1 MILFI
6 LILVK
11 IKGMWWLPGLKYYG
25 QTGRQHCLQ
34 VGTET
39 GTTSMNGHN
48 FADIFKIENCKDCQI
63 RLSTIIYMGE
73 FKAHVHLN
81 KTVPEILQSRAL
93 WDSKLVE
100 VDSIRVGNQVPGNRN
115 ERVIYF

>member
-6 LILVK
+6 LILAK
-11 IKGMWWLPGLKYYG
+11 IKGIWWSPGLKYYG
-25 QTGRQHCLQ
+25 QTGRQHCPQ

-48 FADIFKIENCKDCQI
+48 LADIFKIENCKDCQN

-73 FKAHVHLN
+73 FKTHVHLN
-81 KTVPEILQSRAL
+81 KTVPETLQSRAL

-100 VDSIRVGNQVPGNRN
+100 VDVIRVGNWVPGNRN
-115 ERVIYF
+115 ERVISF